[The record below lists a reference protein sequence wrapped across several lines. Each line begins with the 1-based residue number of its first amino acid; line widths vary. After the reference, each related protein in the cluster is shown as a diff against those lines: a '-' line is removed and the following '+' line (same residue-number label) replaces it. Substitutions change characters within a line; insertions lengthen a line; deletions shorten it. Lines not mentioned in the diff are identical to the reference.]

1 MTWGR
6 LLCLVM
12 IKVPVSGFVFVVV
25 VVVFSL
31 QLFIVW
37 LVKKITKGRKVVPYL
52 LFFPCNPQLTG
63 AFFRSLIIIANAS
76 IIHNTENN

>member
-1 MTWGR
+1 
-6 LLCLVM
+6 M

-25 VVVFSL
+25 VVVFGL

-52 LFFPCNPQLTG
+52 LFFPYNPQLT
-63 AFFRSLIIIANAS
+63 AALFRSLIIIANTS
-76 IIHNTENN
+76 IIHNIEKN

>member
-1 MTWGR
+1 
-6 LLCLVM
+6 M

-25 VVVFSL
+25 VVVVVVFGL

-37 LVKKITKGRKVVPYL
+37 LVKKITKGRKAVPYL

>member
-1 MTWGR
+1 
-6 LLCLVM
+6 M
-12 IKVPVSGFVFVVV
+12 IKVPVSGFVVVVVV

>member
-1 MTWGR
+1 
-6 LLCLVM
+6 M

-37 LVKKITKGRKVVPYL
+37 LVRKITKGRKVVPYL
-52 LFFPCNPQLTG
+52 LFFPYNLQLTA
-63 AFFRSLIIIANAS
+63 AFFQSLIIITSTS
-76 IIHNTENN
+76 IIHNIENN

>member
-1 MTWGR
+1 
-6 LLCLVM
+6 M

-52 LFFPCNPQLTG
+52 LFFPYNPHLT
-63 AFFRSLIIIANAS
+63 AALFRSLIIIANTS
-76 IIHNTENN
+76 IIQDTENN